1 MAVNGRIIVKKYG
14 GTSVANPEMIRRVAG
29 GLRQDQAAG
38 WKQVVVVSAMAQT
51 TDQLI
56 ALAKE
61 VTGQPRARELDL
73 LLTTGEQV
81 SSALLAMALH
91 EVGSRAIAL
100 TGAQCGIRTDRNF
113 TRARIRGINSDRLRR
128 HLDQGEIVIVAGFQ
142 GITHDHEITTL
153 GRGGSDTTGT
163 ALAAALDSCRC
174 QILTDVDGVFTADPR
189 VVPEARLLD
198 WISYGEML
206 EYAGAGSRILHARC
220 VEMAARFDIPL
231 EVCSSFNDRKGTH
244 VTGEEKLESVTITGV
259 TGDPGVARVGL
270 RMVKDT
276 PGVAAM
282 ITGQLA
288 DKGINVLFI
297 IQGSCRRERQDM
309 SLIIEQG
316 RLEETSRILHDLA
329 SVVDA
334 EGVIEDSDVAIV
346 AIIGSGIADTPGV
359 ASRMF
364 QALADEGI
372 NIEQISSSEV
382 RLLCVIDEAR
392 LNDAVRAIHREF
404 ELHDLERRPVQDDNR
419 QKEGN

>member
-1 MAVNGRIIVKKYG
+1 MAANDRIIVKKYG
-14 GTSVANPEMIRRVAG
+14 GTSLGNSEMIRQVAT

-61 VTGQPRARELDL
+61 VTQRPRARELDL

-91 EVGSRAIAL
+91 EVGSEAIAL
-100 TGAQCGIRTDRNF
+100 TGAQCGIRTDGNF
-113 TRARIRGINSDRLRR
+113 SRARIRGIDADRLHR
-128 HLDQGEIVIVAGFQ
+128 HLDKGEIVIVAGFQ
-142 GITHDHEITTL
+142 GITYDHEITTL

-163 ALAAALDSCRC
+163 AIAAALGSCQC

-198 WISYGEML
+198 WISYDEML
-206 EYAGAGSRILHARC
+206 EYAVVGSSILHARC
-220 VEMAARFDIPL
+220 VEIAARFEVPL
-231 EVCSSFNDRKGTH
+231 EVRCSLHDRSGTH
-244 VTGEEKLESVTITGV
+244 VIGEEKLERVTITGV

-276 PGVAAM
+276 PGVAAT
-282 ITGQLA
+282 ITEELA
-288 DKGINVLFI
+288 KKGINIRFI

-309 SLIIEQG
+309 SLIIEQT
-316 RLEETSRILHDLA
+316 RLEETSRILRDLA
-329 SVVDA
+329 LVVDA
-334 EGVIEDSDVAIV
+334 EDVIEDSDVATV
-346 AIIGSGIADTPGV
+346 AIIGSGIAGTPGV
-359 ASRMF
+359 AARMF
-364 QALADEGI
+364 RALANEGI

-382 RLLCVIDEAR
+382 RLLCIIDEAR
-392 LNDAVRAIHREF
+392 LKDAVRAIHREF
-404 ELHDLERRPVQDDNR
+404 ELHDLERRPVQDNN
-419 QKEGN
+419 Q